1 MGGEPG
7 WRSGIS
13 DRSSFKAGSASIGEP
28 SSPLWVQND
37 MRLPTK
43 SLISQLSTT
52 LFFFCCWG
60 NRKLKH
66 LSLGYKP
73 CLTLPSRSCNGHSLV
88 CTLQSTSLFPPQT
101 FQRWL
106 HSSPPHSSSSQC
118 QLVYLPHSAMSLG
131 INHLTPQGQCSSSQ
145 SLAHHLW

>member
-43 SLISQLSTT
+43 PPISQLSTT
-52 LFFFCCWG
+52 LFFFCCCG
-60 NRKLKH
+60 NRSPKH
-66 LSLGYKP
+66 LALGYKP
-73 CLTLPSRSCNGHSLV
+73 CLTLPSRSCNGRSLV
-88 CTLQSTSLFPPQT
+88 CTLQSASPPPPQT

-106 HSSPPHSSSSQC
+106 HSSPAHSSGG
-118 QLVYLPHSAMSLG
+118 QLVYLPHSTMSLG
-131 INHLTPQGQCSSSQ
+131 INRLTSQGQCSSSQ